1 MLWKSWSLLKYAFDL
16 FGRLRGDYLQMFY
29 LHCEVDTLTKRFSH
43 QSQHCSLLKR
53 QINLL
58 RNYTLCTTEGN
69 DEQMPISLAYFSHL
83 WMQVLYTFWVMG
95 LQQFSMTE
103 VASLENPLFVNLFSI
118 SRMLEVEVSVED
130 ASSRD
135 GLAGTGD
142 WFWTAVLRAP
152 WSAASS
158 AAATTTAL
166 ATWELWL
173 LLTRCLSTPAA
184 PLSGLHWTA
193 ERHRSQVLSTTERMH
208 RPPETPDLL

>member
-1 MLWKSWSLLKYAFDL
+1 
-16 FGRLRGDYLQMFY
+16 MFY
-29 LHCEVDTLTKRFSH
+29 LHCEVDALTKRFSH

-142 WFWTAVLRAP
+142 WFWTAVLGLPGQQRLRQRP
-152 WSAASS
+152 
-158 AAATTTAL
+158 
-166 ATWELWL
+166 
-173 LLTRCLSTPAA
+173 PQ
-184 PLSGLHWTA
+184 LHWPRGNYDYSWLA
-193 ERHRSQVLSTTERMH
+193 VSPHLLHHSQDYTERRKGIEVKCFPRQRECIDRLSLRICSKWDTTRSLSVH
-208 RPPETPDLL
+208 CNCKWIHWRGD